1 MEYRANIVGV
11 VLLCVAFGSEALTL
25 GRVRGAALVG
35 QPLDMVVP
43 VQMDAGE
50 DVSSLCFDADVFHA
64 DTRQEASRVRVVVEA
79 TAQPQTVNVR
89 VLSSAVVDEPVV
101 TVYLRAGC
109 GQKTTRRYVLLADFP
124 SEVAAP
130 SSASRV
136 APVSALPPA
145 QGGLIPATPISANSS
160 SVASKAAPAVKAKT
174 ARVSKQAVR
183 QEVVNKHPE
192 VKAAVAS
199 PKRTQSRLKLDPLEL
214 LSDRVENIDSYMTFA
229 PPEDALRNMQKVQ
242 TLEGDVKALLALA
255 AKNEASLVDLKAR
268 LQKAESERFPGGLIY
283 GLIAMVLACLAALA
297 FLWTRQRRVHVDGDD
312 WWSGTIAT
320 STSAPP
326 ETVPEPSPE
335 PVAAHKELDEGLV
348 SEKAHPAVMP
358 GLSHGS
364 GSSSELGVSLMD
376 MSDSIFDD
384 LMQSG
389 VEDNVKNKLPSAP
402 STAVAPPL
410 PTPARSLSSE
420 AMLDIRQQAEF
431 FVSLGQT
438 DRAVR
443 ILKRQISGGDEPNP
457 FVYLDLLSLFHSL
470 SLKTDFELFRK
481 DFNRLF
487 NGSVPGF
494 AFFKDEGKGLES
506 YPDVLSR
513 ITELWST
520 PKVLE
525 VLEACIF
532 QDPGEAKSE
541 SFDLAAFR
549 DLLLLHAVAHSVVL
563 APHPEGGKPMAGSA
577 PSSAAKA
584 SAEMGSPRVL
594 DLDLSDSKTEGTA
607 SSPVSAADVDIPL
620 LMPGEHEVDAQDI
633 DARRPLGDG
642 NLLNFALPVA
652 PTQPGPAD
660 SKPGPPADLP

>member
-43 VQMDAGE
+43 VQIDAGE
-50 DVSSLCFDADVFHA
+50 DASSLCFDADVFHA
-64 DTRQEASRVRVVVEA
+64 DTRQEASRVRVLVEA

-145 QGGLIPATPISANSS
+145 QGGVIPATPISANSS

-174 ARVSKQAVR
+174 ARVSKQTVR

-297 FLWTRQRRVHVDGDD
+297 FLWTRPRRVHVDGDD

-348 SEKAHPAVMP
+348 SKKAHPAVMP

-364 GSSSELGVSLMD
+364 GSSSELGVSLME

-389 VEDNVKNKLPSAP
+389 VEDNAKSKLPSSP
-402 STAVAPPL
+402 STAVAPPT
-410 PTPARSLSSE
+410 PAPARSLNSE
-420 AMLDIRQQAEF
+420 AMLDLRQQAEF

-520 PKVLE
+520 PKVLD

-563 APHPEGGKPMAGSA
+563 ASPPEGGKPMAGSA
-577 PSSAAKA
+577 PSAAAKA
-584 SAEMGSPRVL
+584 SVEIGPPRVL

-607 SSPVSAADVDIPL
+607 SNPVSAADVDIPL
-620 LMPGEHEVDAQDI
+620 LMPGEHEVDTPDI

-642 NLLNFALPVA
+642 NLLNFALPAA

>member
-50 DVSSLCFDADVFHA
+50 DASSLCFDADVFHA

-145 QGGLIPATPISANSS
+145 QGGLIPAPPISANSS

-174 ARVSKQAVR
+174 ARVSKQTVR
-183 QEVVNKHPE
+183 QEVVNKPPE

-229 PPEDALRNMQKVQ
+229 PSEDALRNMQKVQ
-242 TLEGDVKALLALA
+242 TLEGDVKALLVLA

-297 FLWTRQRRVHVDGDD
+297 FLWTRRRRVHVDGDD

-326 ETVPEPSPE
+326 ETVPEHSPE

-348 SEKAHPAVMP
+348 SKKAHPAVMP

-364 GSSSELGVSLMD
+364 GSSSELGVSLME

-389 VEDNVKNKLPSAP
+389 VEDNAKSKLPSSP
-402 STAVAPPL
+402 STAVAPP
-410 PTPARSLSSE
+410 PMPARSLNSE
-420 AMLDIRQQAEF
+420 AMLDLRQQAEF

-443 ILKRQISGGDEPNP
+443 ILKRQISGGDELNP

-487 NGSVPGF
+487 NGSVPEF

-577 PSSAAKA
+577 PS
-584 SAEMGSPRVL
+584 AEMGPPRVL

-607 SSPVSAADVDIPL
+607 FNPVSAADVDIPL

-642 NLLNFALPVA
+642 NLLSFALPAA
-652 PTQPGPAD
+652 PTQPGPL
-660 SKPGPPADLP
+660 ADLP